1 MAPLWQGAPVGSHEP
16 PTTEKTMKRILF
28 ALALVPMVF
37 AMAPPNSAFAADAKG
52 QFAIDGIGA
61 APCSALLKAR
71 EGDNRSL
78 FLAVGGWI
86 GGYITAVNALT
97 DDTFDL
103 TPWEKTDLFMAL
115 LESNCEQNPD
125 LQVVVIVRGLV
136 QSLFAERLRSSTESK
151 QIDLGEGRKVAHYV
165 DTLRRIQKALKDQG
179 HYTGT
184 IDGDYGP
191 GTRTAMAAFQ
201 KSAELEPTGLPDQLT
216 LLRLLHPGGPG
227 GKQ

>member
-1 MAPLWQGAPVGSHEP
+1 
-16 PTTEKTMKRILF
+16 MKRILY
-28 ALALVPMVF
+28 ALALLPMAF
-37 AMAPPNSAFAADAKG
+37 ALTLSNAATAADANG
-52 QFAIDGIGA
+52 QFAIEGVGA
-61 APCSALLKAR
+61 APCSALLQAR
-71 EGDNRSL
+71 EGEDRSL
-78 FLAVGGWI
+78 FIAIGGWI
-86 GGYITAVNALT
+86 EGYISAVNALT

-115 LESNCEQNPD
+115 LEGNCEQNPD

-136 QSLFAERLRSSTESK
+136 QSLFPERLRKPSEVK
-151 QIDLGEGRKVAHYV
+151 QVDLGEGRKVAHYV
-165 DTLRRIQKALKDQG
+165 ETLQRIQKALKDRG

-201 KSAELEPTGLPDQLT
+201 KTAELEPTGLPDQLT